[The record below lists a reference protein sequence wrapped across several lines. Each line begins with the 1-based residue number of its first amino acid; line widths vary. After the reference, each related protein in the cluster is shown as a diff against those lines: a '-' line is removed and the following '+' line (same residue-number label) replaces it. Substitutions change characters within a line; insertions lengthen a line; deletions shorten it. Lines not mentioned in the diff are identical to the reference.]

1 MTGRRRTRGSSAS
14 ARHAPAT
21 TAESP
26 ATEPEPDSEARPLA
40 IAGKLLPELSVALGA
55 VAWQLW
61 PERVGPQVGAG
72 LTFVGLT
79 EVLFAMAQG
88 TLTDVATRLRR
99 RPPWWLVLLIGGGL
113 GLFYPDT
120 VTMLRHAFREGWT
133 VLLPFAWSLLER
145 LRELWTMPEAPRL
158 EKLRRRALVSGRIS
172 IVLIVP
178 GAALAV
184 AGVTY
189 ALESEPGGFDL
200 LGRTAGWWLAAAF
213 ALAAADVVRVHRPS
227 FARRPR
233 ALVPGLDPLGV
244 TYLAPL

>member
-1 MTGRRRTRGSSAS
+1 LTRRRRARASSSLGS
-14 ARHAPAT
+14 HAPAT
-21 TAESP
+21 TAEGP
-26 ATEPEPDSEARPLA
+26 ATDAEPDSEARPLA
-40 IAGKLLPELSVALGA
+40 VAAKLLPELSMVLAA

-61 PERVGPQVGAG
+61 PERVGPQVVAG

-88 TLTDVATRLRR
+88 TLTDIATRLRR
-99 RPPWWLVLLIGGGL
+99 RPPWWLVVLIAGGL

-120 VTMLRHAFREGWT
+120 VMVLRHAFREGWM
-133 VLLPFAWSLLER
+133 VFLPFAWSLLER
-145 LRELWTMPEAPRL
+145 LRELWTMPQAPRL
-158 EKLRRRALVSGRIS
+158 EKLRRRALVSGRMS
-172 IVLIVP
+172 IVLIVS

-184 AGVTY
+184 AGLTY
-189 ALESEPGGFDL
+189 ARDVEPGGFDL

-213 ALAAADVVRVHRPS
+213 ALAAADVVRVHRPA